1 MEKITMEQ
9 IDAVKTR
16 ANVGYKEAKEVLE
29 KFDGDVVAAILYLEE
44 ENKTRSDFREDS
56 SRYYKKGKSI
66 IKRLNEIDVKIY
78 KKDKVALNIPATVAI
93 IGTIAAP
100 HITIGAVV
108 LSVVT
113 GYKIRVENLNSKGEQ
128 INEVLDKA
136 SVKANEFTEKAKEEI
151 KNNL

>member
-1 MEKITMEQ
+1 MENITMEQ

-16 ANVGYKEAKEVLE
+16 ANVGYKEAKAVLE

-44 ENKTRSDFREDS
+44 ENKTKSDFKEDTS
-56 SRYYKKGKSI
+56 KYYKKGKSV
-66 IKRLNEIDVKIY
+66 IKRLNQIDVKIY

-93 IGTIAAP
+93 VITIAGP
-100 HITIGAVV
+100 HIAIGGVI

-113 GYKIRVENLNSKGEQ
+113 GYKIKINNLNGKEHQ

-136 SVKANEFTEKAKEEI
+136 STRANEFAQKATEEI
-151 KNNL
+151 NKL